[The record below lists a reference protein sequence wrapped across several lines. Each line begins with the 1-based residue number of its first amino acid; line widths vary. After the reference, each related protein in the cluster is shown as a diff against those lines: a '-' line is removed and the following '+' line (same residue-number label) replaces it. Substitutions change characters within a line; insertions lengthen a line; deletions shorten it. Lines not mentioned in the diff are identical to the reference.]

1 MSLVAEMI
9 VNLDANIQGVLTSVR
24 KKLEEKYQD
33 PRCLYVQQA
42 ETIDRLKDDVN
53 LYRESQQIQ
62 ELRKFSFLVGLLCNV
77 FTVILAQ
84 CVYVYL

>member
-9 VNLDANIQGVLTSVR
+9 VNLDTNIQGVLTSVQ

-33 PRCLYVQQA
+33 PQCLYVQQA

-62 ELRKFSFLVGLLCNV
+62 ALRKFSFLVGLLCNV
-77 FTVILAQ
+77 FTVILVQ
-84 CVYVYL
+84 CVCVYL